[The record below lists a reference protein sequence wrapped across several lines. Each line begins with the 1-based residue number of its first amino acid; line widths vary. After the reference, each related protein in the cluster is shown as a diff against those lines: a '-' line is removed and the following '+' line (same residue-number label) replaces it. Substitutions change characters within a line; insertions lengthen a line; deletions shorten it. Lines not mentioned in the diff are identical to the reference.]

1 MCIPGTAGLLQGALV
16 LLPALLPLIQ
26 RVPAGRRSLQKAT
39 NFLPQVKSWHCCC
52 PFSVRVPGGLAAM
65 LHVGCPVLQVPSR
78 AVPIPEAT
86 LGAEQV
92 TPCAAGLVLAS
103 LLPMPEA
110 RQLGV
115 DAAQADTQSA
125 DDEAG
130 SPQMQLEDEDA
141 LAAR

>member
-1 MCIPGTAGLLQGALV
+1 M
-16 LLPALLPLIQ
+16 
-26 RVPAGRRSLQKAT
+26 
-39 NFLPQVKSWHCCC
+39 
-52 PFSVRVPGGLAAM
+52 
-65 LHVGCPVLQVPSR
+65 
-78 AVPIPEAT
+78 
-86 LGAEQV
+86 
-92 TPCAAGLVLAS
+92 PCVAGLVLAS

-141 LAAR
+141 LAARWGPVMYEDTAVCREHAWWGCTGAALSRHGSC